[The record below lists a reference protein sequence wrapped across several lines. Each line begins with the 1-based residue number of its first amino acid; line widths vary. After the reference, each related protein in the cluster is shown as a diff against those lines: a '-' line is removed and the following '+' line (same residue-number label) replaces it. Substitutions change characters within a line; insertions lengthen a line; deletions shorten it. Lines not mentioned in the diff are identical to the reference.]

1 MVPLGLAEANQLVHL
16 VDSRL
21 FETQALS
28 DKKLRKLGLQYFGGE
43 DMEYLT
49 GELLQVEK
57 REIETYKRACT
68 ELYEMY
74 EKAAQY
80 IIDTQRWND
89 AGIPEN
95 AIEIIQYTWE
105 NRHQHLH
112 LYGRFDLAGVINN
125 RPAKLIEFNADT
137 ATVIPETVVI
147 QAELLRKSGLKNV
160 SQFNGLKSS
169 LEQQLERLS
178 QQNPDRPTTILFS
191 SLGHEEDE
199 LNVDVIADS
208 AKDIGYEIFY
218 MPMEKI
224 VFSPEEGIF
233 MPVGKD
239 EYLPIDFWFKLVPW
253 EFIAWEEPK
262 LMDILT
268 QIVLKDFSV
277 ILNPA
282 YTMLFQSKA
291 MLQILWELF
300 PNHPLLLE
308 TTLSEHDFHRKAYVK
323 KVIYG
328 REGENIKVFNARGT
342 CLENNEG
349 EYGHFPSV
357 YQAYEELPKDSDDEY
372 YQAGL
377 YYTNRACALSYR
389 RRDGLII
396 DADSEFIG
404 HYIKE

>member
-1 MVPLGLAEANQLVHL
+1 MVDA
-16 VDSRL
+16 RL
-21 FETQALS
+21 FETKALS
-28 DKKLRKLGLQYFGGE
+28 NKKLRNLGLEYFGGE

-49 GELLQVEK
+49 GELLQIEQS
-57 REIETYKRACT
+57 EIETYKHSCR
-68 ELYEMY
+68 ELYELY

-89 AGIPEN
+89 AGIPDN

-112 LYGRFDLAGVINN
+112 LYGRFDLSGVINGQS
-125 RPAKLIEFNADT
+125 PKLIEFNADT
-137 ATVIPETVVI
+137 ATVIPETAII
-147 QAELLRKSGLKNV
+147 QAELMRNSGLRNV
-160 SQFNGLKSS
+160 SQFNHLKSS
-169 LEQQLERLS
+169 LSRQFERLS
-178 QQNPDRPTTILFS
+178 HQNPDRPTGVLFS
-191 SLGHEEDE
+191 TLGHEEDA
-199 LNVDVIADS
+199 LNADIIADT

-218 MPMEKI
+218 MPMEKV

-239 EYLPIDFWFKLVPW
+239 EYLPIDFWFKLVAW

-268 QIVLKDFSV
+268 QVVLKDLCV

-282 YTMLFQSKA
+282 YTMLYQSKA
-291 MLQILWELF
+291 MLKILWDLF
-300 PNHPLLLE
+300 PKHPLLLE
-308 TTLSEHDFHRKAYVK
+308 TTLSPQDFKRRSYVE

-328 REGENIKVFNARGT
+328 REGENVKIFNPAGV
-342 CLENNEG
+342 CLAACQG

-357 YQAYEELPKDSDDEY
+357 YQAFEELPKDSDEEY
-372 YQAGL
+372 YQAGV
-377 YYTNRACALSYR
+377 YYTDQACALSFR

-404 HYIKE
+404 HYIKA